1 MIYYFRMAIFCL
13 FISPVIAQEA
23 LILSPE
29 SAVKIG
35 LEKNYGIQIL
45 RNNERIAELNNTL
58 GRAGLLPN
66 VGFNSLANY
75 ASNNTEQKFFNGEV
89 RAGNGA
95 GNLTTRMG
103 LEVNWTAFDG
113 FNMFVE
119 RDRLALMEKM
129 SRAETTGQMQT
140 LAAGILAAYY
150 RLVELERSTE
160 NLRYAVSLD
169 RDILDLVK
177 NKKKIGTATGLEVL
191 QSQTRLNSDSARLVL
206 LENDI
211 SRSRMNFNILLN
223 LEPNTPFVLD
233 TSFNNAILP
242 SLDELILRTRQNHP
256 DLLLTKLQKEQ
267 AALRLET
274 VKSSFWPVVTLQAAY
289 NMAFSRSEVGF
300 LLSNRSN
307 GPFIGLTLRYTIFD
321 GQNRKN
327 DREIALVQMENAALR
342 ETDLLTILEG
352 RIKTK
357 WSDYAAL
364 SGLIAMEQENL
375 NASRQQSALA
385 RELYRLGK
393 TTNFEVRESILQEI
407 QALDRVIN
415 AQARVKQVEI
425 EIFNDAGIPLFPI
438 Q

>member
-45 RNNERIAELNNTL
+45 RNNERITELNNTP
-58 GRAGLLPN
+58 GRAGLLPT

-103 LEVNWTAFDG
+103 LEANWTAFDG

-177 NKKKIGTATGLEVL
+177 NKKKIGTANGLEVL

-206 LENDI
+206 LQNDI
-211 SRSRMNFNILLN
+211 SKSRMNFNILLN
-223 LEPNTPFVLD
+223 IEPNSPFVLD
-233 TSFNNAILP
+233 TSFRNAVLP

-307 GPFIGLTLRYTIFD
+307 GPFIGLTLRYTIYD

-364 SGLIAMEQENL
+364 SSLIAMEQENL

>member
-1 MIYYFRMAIFCL
+1 M
-13 FISPVIAQEA
+13 
-23 LILSPE
+23 LSPE

-35 LEKNYGIQIL
+35 LEKNFGIQIL
-45 RNNERIAELNNTL
+45 RNNERIAQLNNTP

-66 VGFNSLANY
+66 LGVNSLANY
-75 ASNNTEQKFFNGEV
+75 ASNNTEQKFFNGET
-89 RAGNGA
+89 RSGIGA

-103 LEVNWTAFDG
+103 LEMNWTAFDG

-129 SRAETTGQMQT
+129 SRAETTAQMQT
-140 LAAGILAAYY
+140 FAAGILAAYY

-160 NLRYAVSLD
+160 NLRYAVTLD

-177 NKKKIGTATGLEVL
+177 NKKKIGTANGLEVL

-223 LEPNTPFVLD
+223 LDPNTPFTLD
-233 TSFNNAILP
+233 TRFQNANMP
-242 SLDELILRTRQNHP
+242 SLEELLLRTRQNHP

-289 NMAFSRSEVGF
+289 NVAFSRSEVGF

-307 GPFIGLTLRYTIFD
+307 GPFVGLTLRYTIFD

-327 DREIALVQMENAALR
+327 DQEIALVQMENAALR

-352 RIKTK
+352 LIKTK
-357 WSDYAAL
+357 VSDYSAL
-364 SGLIAMEQENL
+364 SNLISMEEENL
-375 NASRQQSALA
+375 DASRQQSALA

-425 EIFNDAGIPLFPI
+425 EIFNDAGIPLFPV

>member
-1 MIYYFRMAIFCL
+1 
-13 FISPVIAQEA
+13 
-23 LILSPE
+23 
-29 SAVKIG
+29 
-35 LEKNYGIQIL
+35 
-45 RNNERIAELNNTL
+45 
-58 GRAGLLPN
+58 
-66 VGFNSLANY
+66 
-75 ASNNTEQKFFNGEV
+75 
-89 RAGNGA
+89 
-95 GNLTTRMG
+95 MG
-103 LEVNWTAFDG
+103 LEMNWTAFDG

-129 SRAETTGQMQT
+129 SRAETTAQMQT
-140 LAAGILAAYY
+140 FAAGILAAYY

-160 NLRYAVSLD
+160 NLRYAVTLD

-177 NKKKIGTATGLEVL
+177 NKKKIGTANGLEVL

-223 LEPNTPFVLD
+223 LDPNTPFTLD
-233 TSFNNAILP
+233 TRFQNANMP
-242 SLDELILRTRQNHP
+242 SLEELLLRTRQNHP

-289 NMAFSRSEVGF
+289 NVAFSRSEVGF

-307 GPFIGLTLRYTIFD
+307 GPFVGLTLRYTIFD

-327 DREIALVQMENAALR
+327 DQEIALVQMENAALR

-357 WSDYAAL
+357 VSDYSAL
-364 SGLIAMEQENL
+364 SNLISMEEENL
-375 NASRQQSALA
+375 DASRQQSALA

-425 EIFNDAGIPLFPI
+425 EIFNDAGIPLFPV

>member
-1 MIYYFRMAIFCL
+1 MAIFCL
-13 FISPVIAQEA
+13 FITPVFAQEA
-23 LILSPE
+23 SILSPE

-35 LEKNYGIQIL
+35 LEKNFGIQIL
-45 RNNERIAELNNTL
+45 RNNERIAQLNNTP
-58 GRAGLLPN
+58 GRAGLLPTLG
-66 VGFNSLANY
+66 VNSLANY
-75 ASNNTEQKFFNGEV
+75 ASNNTEQKFFNGET
-89 RAGNGA
+89 RAGVGA

-103 LEVNWTAFDG
+103 LEMNWTAFDG

-129 SRAETTGQMQT
+129 SRVETTAQMQT
-140 LAAGILAAYY
+140 FAAGILAAYY

-160 NLRYAVSLD
+160 NLRYAVTLD
-169 RDILDLVK
+169 RDILNLVK
-177 NKKKIGTATGLEVL
+177 NKKKIGTANGLEVL

-223 LEPNTPFVLD
+223 LEPNTLFTLD
-233 TSFNNAILP
+233 TRFQNATMP
-242 SLDELILRTRQNHP
+242 SLEELLLRTRQNHP

-289 NMAFSRSEVGF
+289 NMAFLRFVVGF

-307 GPFIGLTLRYTIFD
+307 GPFVGLTLRYTIFD

-327 DREIALVQMENAALR
+327 DQEIALVQMENAALR

-357 WSDYAAL
+357 VSDYSAL
-364 SGLIAMEQENL
+364 SNLISMEEENL

-425 EIFNDAGIPLFPI
+425 EIFNDAGIPLFPV

>member
-1 MIYYFRMAIFCL
+1 MAVFCL
-13 FISPVIAQEA
+13 ITTTIFAQQA
-23 LILSPE
+23 AFLSPE
-29 SAVKIG
+29 AAVKVG
-35 LEKNYGIQIL
+35 LEKNYGIRIL
-45 RNNERIAELNNTL
+45 RNNERMAALNNTP
-58 GRAGLLPN
+58 GRAGLLPI
-66 VGFNSLANY
+66 VGINSLANY
-75 ASNNTEQKFFNGEV
+75 ASNNTEQRFFNGES
-89 RAGNGA
+89 RSGIGA
-95 GNLTTRMG
+95 GNLTTRLG

-129 SRAETTGQMQT
+129 SRAETTAQMQT

-223 LEPNTPFVLD
+223 LEPNAPFVLD
-233 TSFNNAILP
+233 SIFPNAPLP
-242 SLDELILRTRQNHP
+242 ALEELLLRTRQNHP

-274 VKSSFWPVVTLQAAY
+274 VKSNFWPVITLQAAY

-321 GQNRKN
+321 GQNRRN
-327 DREIALVQMENAALR
+327 DKEIAQVQMENAALR

-357 WSDYAAL
+357 WSDYTAL
-364 SGLIAMEQENL
+364 SGLIAVEMENL

-393 TTNFEVRESILQEI
+393 TTNFEVREAVLQEI
-407 QALDRVIN
+407 QALDRLIN

>member
-1 MIYYFRMAIFCL
+1 
-13 FISPVIAQEA
+13 
-23 LILSPE
+23 
-29 SAVKIG
+29 
-35 LEKNYGIQIL
+35 
-45 RNNERIAELNNTL
+45 LNNTP

-66 VGFNSLANY
+66 LGVNSLANY
-75 ASNNTEQKFFNGEV
+75 ASNNTEQKFFNGET
-89 RAGNGA
+89 RSGIGA

-103 LEVNWTAFDG
+103 LEMNWTAFDG

-129 SRAETTGQMQT
+129 SRAETTAQMQT
-140 LAAGILAAYY
+140 FAAGILAAYY

-160 NLRYAVSLD
+160 NLRYAVTLD

-177 NKKKIGTATGLEVL
+177 NKKKIGTANGLEVL

-223 LEPNTPFVLD
+223 LDPNTPFTLD
-233 TSFNNAILP
+233 TRFQNANMP
-242 SLDELILRTRQNHP
+242 SLEELLLRTRQNHP

-289 NMAFSRSEVGF
+289 NVAFSRSEVGF

-307 GPFIGLTLRYTIFD
+307 GPFVGLTLRYTIFD

-327 DREIALVQMENAALR
+327 DQEIALVQMENAALR

-357 WSDYAAL
+357 VSDYSAL
-364 SGLIAMEQENL
+364 SNLISMEEENL
-375 NASRQQSALA
+375 DASRQQSALA

-425 EIFNDAGIPLFPI
+425 EIFNDAGIPLFPV

>member
-1 MIYYFRMAIFCL
+1 M
-13 FISPVIAQEA
+13 
-23 LILSPE
+23 LSPE

-35 LEKNYGIQIL
+35 LEKNFGIQIL
-45 RNNERIAELNNTL
+45 RNNERIAQLNNTP
-58 GRAGLLPN
+58 GRAGLLPTLG
-66 VGFNSLANY
+66 VNSLANY
-75 ASNNTEQKFFNGEV
+75 ASNNTEQKFFNGET
-89 RAGNGA
+89 RSGIGA

-103 LEVNWTAFDG
+103 LEMNWTAFDG

-129 SRAETTGQMQT
+129 SRAETTAQMQT
-140 LAAGILAAYY
+140 FAAGILAAYY

-160 NLRYAVSLD
+160 NLRYAVTLD

-177 NKKKIGTATGLEVL
+177 NKKKIGTANGLEVL

-223 LEPNTPFVLD
+223 LDPNTPFRLD
-233 TSFNNAILP
+233 TRFQNATMP
-242 SLDELILRTRQNHP
+242 SLEELLLRTRQNHP

-289 NMAFSRSEVGF
+289 NVAFSRSEVGF

-307 GPFIGLTLRYTIFD
+307 GPFVGLTLRYTIFD

-327 DREIALVQMENAALR
+327 DQEIALVQMENAALR

-357 WSDYAAL
+357 VSDYSAL
-364 SGLIAMEQENL
+364 SNLINMEEENL
-375 NASRQQSALA
+375 DASRQQSALA

-425 EIFNDAGIPLFPI
+425 EIFNDAGIPLFPV

>member
-1 MIYYFRMAIFCL
+1 MAIFCL

-223 LEPNTPFVLD
+223 LEPNTPFMLD

>member
-1 MIYYFRMAIFCL
+1 M
-13 FISPVIAQEA
+13 
-23 LILSPE
+23 
-29 SAVKIG
+29 
-35 LEKNYGIQIL
+35 EKNFGIQIL
-45 RNNERIAELNNTL
+45 RNNERIAQLNNTP
-58 GRAGLLPN
+58 GRAGLLPTLG
-66 VGFNSLANY
+66 VNSLANY
-75 ASNNTEQKFFNGEV
+75 ASNNTEQKFFNGET
-89 RAGNGA
+89 RSGIGA

-103 LEVNWTAFDG
+103 LEMNWTAFDG

-129 SRAETTGQMQT
+129 SRAETTAQMQT
-140 LAAGILAAYY
+140 FAAGILAAYY

-160 NLRYAVSLD
+160 NLRYAVTLD

-177 NKKKIGTATGLEVL
+177 NKKKIGTANGLEVL

-223 LEPNTPFVLD
+223 LDPNTPFRLD
-233 TSFNNAILP
+233 TRFQNATMP
-242 SLDELILRTRQNHP
+242 SLEELLLRTRQNHP

-289 NMAFSRSEVGF
+289 NVAFSRSEVGF

-307 GPFIGLTLRYTIFD
+307 GPFVGLTLRYTIFD

-327 DREIALVQMENAALR
+327 DQEIALVQMENAALR

-357 WSDYAAL
+357 VSDYSAL
-364 SGLIAMEQENL
+364 SNLISMEEENL
-375 NASRQQSALA
+375 DASRQQSALA

-425 EIFNDAGIPLFPI
+425 EIFNDAGIPLFPV

>member
-191 QSQTRLNSDSARLVL
+191 QSQTRLNSDSASLVL

>member
-1 MIYYFRMAIFCL
+1 M
-13 FISPVIAQEA
+13 
-23 LILSPE
+23 LSPE

-35 LEKNYGIQIL
+35 LEKNFGIQIL
-45 RNNERIAELNNTL
+45 RNNERIAQLNNTP
-58 GRAGLLPN
+58 GRAGLLPTLG
-66 VGFNSLANY
+66 VNSLANY
-75 ASNNTEQKFFNGEV
+75 ASNNTEQKFFNGET
-89 RAGNGA
+89 RSGIGA

-103 LEVNWTAFDG
+103 LEMNWTAFDG

-129 SRAETTGQMQT
+129 SRAETTAQMQT
-140 LAAGILAAYY
+140 FAAGILAAYY

-160 NLRYAVSLD
+160 NLRYAVTLD

-177 NKKKIGTATGLEVL
+177 NKKKIGTANGLEVL

-223 LEPNTPFVLD
+223 LDPNTPFRLD
-233 TSFNNAILP
+233 TRFQNATMP
-242 SLDELILRTRQNHP
+242 SLEELLLRTRQNHP

-289 NMAFSRSEVGF
+289 NVAFSRSEVGF

-307 GPFIGLTLRYTIFD
+307 GPFVGLTLRYTIFD

-327 DREIALVQMENAALR
+327 DQEIALVQMENAALR

-357 WSDYAAL
+357 VSDYSAL
-364 SGLIAMEQENL
+364 SNLISMEEENL
-375 NASRQQSALA
+375 DASRQQSALA

-425 EIFNDAGIPLFPI
+425 EIFNDAGIPLFPV

>member
-1 MIYYFRMAIFCL
+1 MIYCFRMAIFCL
-13 FISPVIAQEA
+13 FITPVFAQEA
-23 LILSPE
+23 PILSPE

-35 LEKNYGIQIL
+35 LEKNFGIQIL
-45 RNNERIAELNNTL
+45 RNNERIAQLNNTP
-58 GRAGLLPN
+58 GRAGLLPTLG
-66 VGFNSLANY
+66 VNSLANY
-75 ASNNTEQKFFNGEV
+75 ASNNTEQKFFNGET
-89 RAGNGA
+89 RSGIGA

-103 LEVNWTAFDG
+103 LEMNWTAFDG

-129 SRAETTGQMQT
+129 SRAETTAQMQT
-140 LAAGILAAYY
+140 FAAGILA
-150 RLVELERSTE
+150 VT
-160 NLRYAVSLD
+160 LD
-169 RDILDLVK
+169 RDFLDLVK
-177 NKKKIGTATGLEVL
+177 NKKKIGTANGLEVL

-223 LEPNTPFVLD
+223 LDPNTPFTLD
-233 TSFNNAILP
+233 TRFQNATMP
-242 SLDELILRTRQNHP
+242 SLEELLLRTRQNHP

-267 AALRLET
+267 AALRLES

-289 NMAFSRSEVGF
+289 NVAFSRSEVGF

-307 GPFIGLTLRYTIFD
+307 GPFVGLTLRYTIFD

-327 DREIALVQMENAALR
+327 DQEIAIVQMENAALR

-357 WSDYAAL
+357 VSDYSAL
-364 SGLIAMEQENL
+364 SNLINMEEENL
-375 NASRQQSALA
+375 DASRQQSALA

-425 EIFNDAGIPLFPI
+425 EIFNDAGIPLFPV

>member
-1 MIYYFRMAIFCL
+1 M
-13 FISPVIAQEA
+13 
-23 LILSPE
+23 LSPE

-35 LEKNYGIQIL
+35 LEKNFGIQIL
-45 RNNERIAELNNTL
+45 RNNERIAQLNNTP
-58 GRAGLLPN
+58 GRAGLLPTLG
-66 VGFNSLANY
+66 VNSLANY
-75 ASNNTEQKFFNGEV
+75 ASNNTEQKFFNGET
-89 RAGNGA
+89 RSGIGA

-103 LEVNWTAFDG
+103 LEMNWTAFDG

-129 SRAETTGQMQT
+129 SRAETTAQMQT
-140 LAAGILAAYY
+140 FAAGILAAYY

-160 NLRYAVSLD
+160 NLRYAVTLD

-177 NKKKIGTATGLEVL
+177 NKKKIGTANGLEVL

-223 LEPNTPFVLD
+223 LDPNTPFKLD
-233 TSFNNAILP
+233 TRFQNATMP
-242 SLDELILRTRQNHP
+242 SLDELLLRTRQNHP

-307 GPFIGLTLRYTIFD
+307 GPFVGLTLRYTIFD

-327 DREIALVQMENAALR
+327 DQEIALVQMENAALR

-357 WSDYAAL
+357 VSDYSAL
-364 SGLIAMEQENL
+364 SNLISMEEENL
-375 NASRQQSALA
+375 DASRQQSALA

-425 EIFNDAGIPLFPI
+425 EIFNDAGIPLFPV

>member
-1 MIYYFRMAIFCL
+1 M
-13 FISPVIAQEA
+13 
-23 LILSPE
+23 LSPE

-35 LEKNYGIQIL
+35 LEKNFGIQIL
-45 RNNERIAELNNTL
+45 RNNERIAQLNNTP
-58 GRAGLLPN
+58 GRAGLLPTLG
-66 VGFNSLANY
+66 VNSLANY
-75 ASNNTEQKFFNGEV
+75 ASNNTEQKFFNGET
-89 RAGNGA
+89 RSGIGA

-103 LEVNWTAFDG
+103 LEMNWTAFDG

-129 SRAETTGQMQT
+129 SRAETTAQMQT
-140 LAAGILAAYY
+140 FAAGIIAAYY

-160 NLRYAVSLD
+160 NLRYAVTLD

-177 NKKKIGTATGLEVL
+177 NKKKIGTANGLEVL

-223 LEPNTPFVLD
+223 LDPNTPFRLD
-233 TSFNNAILP
+233 TRFQNATMP
-242 SLDELILRTRQNHP
+242 SLEELLLRTRQNHP

-289 NMAFSRSEVGF
+289 NVAFSRSEVGF

-307 GPFIGLTLRYTIFD
+307 GPFVGLTLRYTIFD

-327 DREIALVQMENAALR
+327 DQEIALVQMENAALR

-357 WSDYAAL
+357 VSDYSAL
-364 SGLIAMEQENL
+364 SNLISMEEENL

-425 EIFNDAGIPLFPI
+425 EIFNDAGIPLFPV

>member
-1 MIYYFRMAIFCL
+1 M
-13 FISPVIAQEA
+13 
-23 LILSPE
+23 LSPE

-35 LEKNYGIQIL
+35 LEKNFGIQIL
-45 RNNERIAELNNTL
+45 RNNERIAQLNNTP

-66 VGFNSLANY
+66 LGVNSLANY
-75 ASNNTEQKFFNGEV
+75 ASNNTEQKFFNGET
-89 RAGNGA
+89 RSGIGA

-103 LEVNWTAFDG
+103 LEMNWTAFDG

-129 SRAETTGQMQT
+129 SRAETTAQMQT
-140 LAAGILAAYY
+140 FAAGILAAYY

-160 NLRYAVSLD
+160 NLRYAVTLD

-177 NKKKIGTATGLEVL
+177 NKKKIGTANGLEVL

-223 LEPNTPFVLD
+223 LDPKTPFTLD
-233 TSFNNAILP
+233 TRFQNANMP
-242 SLDELILRTRQNHP
+242 SLDELLLRTRQNHP

-289 NMAFSRSEVGF
+289 NVAFSRSEVGF

-307 GPFIGLTLRYTIFD
+307 GPFVGLTLRYTIFD

-327 DREIALVQMENAALR
+327 DQEIALVQMENAALR

-357 WSDYAAL
+357 VSDYSAL
-364 SGLIAMEQENL
+364 SNLISMEEENL
-375 NASRQQSALA
+375 DASRQQSALA

-425 EIFNDAGIPLFPI
+425 EIFNDAGIPLFPV

>member
-1 MIYYFRMAIFCL
+1 M
-13 FISPVIAQEA
+13 
-23 LILSPE
+23 LSPE

-35 LEKNYGIQIL
+35 LEKNFGIQIL
-45 RNNERIAELNNTL
+45 RNNERIAQLNNTP

-66 VGFNSLANY
+66 LGVNSLANY
-75 ASNNTEQKFFNGEV
+75 ASNNTEQKFFNGET
-89 RAGNGA
+89 RSGIGA

-103 LEVNWTAFDG
+103 LEMNWTAFDG

-129 SRAETTGQMQT
+129 SRAETTAQMQT
-140 LAAGILAAYY
+140 FAAGILAAYY

-160 NLRYAVSLD
+160 NLRYAVTLD

-177 NKKKIGTATGLEVL
+177 NKKKIGTANGLEVL

-223 LEPNTPFVLD
+223 LDPKTPFTLD
-233 TSFNNAILP
+233 TRFQNANMP
-242 SLDELILRTRQNHP
+242 SLEELLLRTRQNHP

-289 NMAFSRSEVGF
+289 NVAFSRSEVGF

-307 GPFIGLTLRYTIFD
+307 GPFVGLTLRYTIFD

-327 DREIALVQMENAALR
+327 DQEIALVQMENAALR

-357 WSDYAAL
+357 VSDYSAL
-364 SGLIAMEQENL
+364 SNLISMEEENL
-375 NASRQQSALA
+375 DASRQQSALA

-425 EIFNDAGIPLFPI
+425 EIFNDAGIPLFPV

>member
-1 MIYYFRMAIFCL
+1 M
-13 FISPVIAQEA
+13 
-23 LILSPE
+23 LSPE

-35 LEKNYGIQIL
+35 LEKNFGIQIL
-45 RNNERIAELNNTL
+45 RNNERIAQLNNTP

-66 VGFNSLANY
+66 LGLNSLANY
-75 ASNNTEQKFFNGEV
+75 ASNNTEQKFFNGET
-89 RAGNGA
+89 RSGIGA

-103 LEVNWTAFDG
+103 LEMNWTAFDG

-129 SRAETTGQMQT
+129 SRAETTAQMQT
-140 LAAGILAAYY
+140 FAAGILAAYY

-160 NLRYAVSLD
+160 NLRYAVTLD
-169 RDILDLVK
+169 RDILELVK
-177 NKKKIGTATGLEVL
+177 NKKKIGTANGLEVL

-223 LEPNTPFVLD
+223 LDPNTPFTLD
-233 TSFNNAILP
+233 TRFQNANMP
-242 SLDELILRTRQNHP
+242 SLEELLLRTRQNHP

-289 NMAFSRSEVGF
+289 NVAFSRSEVGF

-307 GPFIGLTLRYTIFD
+307 GPFVGLTLRYTIFD

-327 DREIALVQMENAALR
+327 DQEIALVQMENAALR

-357 WSDYAAL
+357 VSDYSAL
-364 SGLIAMEQENL
+364 SNLISMEEENL
-375 NASRQQSALA
+375 DASRQQSALA

-425 EIFNDAGIPLFPI
+425 EIFNDAGIPLFPV

>member
-1 MIYYFRMAIFCL
+1 MAVFCL
-13 FISPVIAQEA
+13 ITTTIFAQQA
-23 LILSPE
+23 AFLSPE
-29 SAVKIG
+29 AAVKVG
-35 LEKNYGIQIL
+35 LEKNYGIRIL
-45 RNNERIAELNNTL
+45 RNNERMAALNNTP

-66 VGFNSLANY
+66 VGINSLANY
-75 ASNNTEQKFFNGEV
+75 ASNNTEQRFFNGES
-89 RAGNGA
+89 RSGIGA
-95 GNLTTRMG
+95 GNLTTRLG

-129 SRAETTGQMQT
+129 SRAETTAQMQT

-223 LEPNTPFVLD
+223 LEPNAPFVLD
-233 TSFNNAILP
+233 SIFPNAPLP
-242 SLDELILRTRQNHP
+242 ALEELLLRTRQNHP

-274 VKSSFWPVVTLQAAY
+274 VKSNFWPVITLQAAY

-321 GQNRKN
+321 GQNRRN
-327 DREIALVQMENAALR
+327 DKEIAQVQMENAALR

-357 WSDYAAL
+357 WSDYTAL
-364 SGLIAMEQENL
+364 SGLIAVEMENL

-393 TTNFEVRESILQEI
+393 TTNFEVREAVLQEI
-407 QALDRVIN
+407 QALDRLIN

>member
-1 MIYYFRMAIFCL
+1 M
-13 FISPVIAQEA
+13 
-23 LILSPE
+23 LSPE

-35 LEKNYGIQIL
+35 LEKNFGIQIL
-45 RNNERIAELNNTL
+45 RNNERIAQLNNTP

-66 VGFNSLANY
+66 LGVNSLANY
-75 ASNNTEQKFFNGEV
+75 ASNNTEQKFFNGET
-89 RAGNGA
+89 RSGIGA

-103 LEVNWTAFDG
+103 LEMNWTAFDG

-129 SRAETTGQMQT
+129 SRAETTAQMQT
-140 LAAGILAAYY
+140 FAAGILAAYY

-160 NLRYAVSLD
+160 NLRYAVTLD

-177 NKKKIGTATGLEVL
+177 NKKKIGTANGLEVL

-223 LEPNTPFVLD
+223 LDPNTPFTLD
-233 TSFNNAILP
+233 TRFQNANMP
-242 SLDELILRTRQNHP
+242 SLEELLLRTRQNHP

-289 NMAFSRSEVGF
+289 NVAFSRSEVGF

-307 GPFIGLTLRYTIFD
+307 GPFVGLTLRYTIFD

-327 DREIALVQMENAALR
+327 DQEIALVQMENAALR

-357 WSDYAAL
+357 VSDYSAL
-364 SGLIAMEQENL
+364 SNLISMEEENL
-375 NASRQQSALA
+375 DASRQQSALA

-425 EIFNDAGIPLFPI
+425 EIFNDAGIPLFPV

>member
-1 MIYYFRMAIFCL
+1 M
-13 FISPVIAQEA
+13 
-23 LILSPE
+23 LSPE

-35 LEKNYGIQIL
+35 LEKNFGIQIL
-45 RNNERIAELNNTL
+45 RNNERIAQLNNTP
-58 GRAGLLPN
+58 GRAGLLPTLG
-66 VGFNSLANY
+66 VNSLANY
-75 ASNNTEQKFFNGEV
+75 ASNNTEQKFFNGET
-89 RAGNGA
+89 RSGIGA

-103 LEVNWTAFDG
+103 LEMNWTAFDG

-129 SRAETTGQMQT
+129 SRAETTAQMQT
-140 LAAGILAAYY
+140 FAAGILAAYY

-160 NLRYAVSLD
+160 NLRYAVTLD

-177 NKKKIGTATGLEVL
+177 NKKKIGTAKGLEVL

-223 LEPNTPFVLD
+223 LDPNTPFRLD
-233 TSFNNAILP
+233 TRFQNATMP
-242 SLDELILRTRQNHP
+242 SLEELLLRTRQNHP

-274 VKSSFWPVVTLQAAY
+274 IKSSFWPVVTLQAAY
-289 NMAFSRSEVGF
+289 NVAFSRSEVGF

-307 GPFIGLTLRYTIFD
+307 GPFVGLTLRYTIFD

-327 DREIALVQMENAALR
+327 DQEIALVQIENAALR

-357 WSDYAAL
+357 VSDYSAL
-364 SGLIAMEQENL
+364 SNLISMEEENL
-375 NASRQQSALA
+375 DASRQQSALA

-425 EIFNDAGIPLFPI
+425 EIFNDAGLPLFPV

>member
-1 MIYYFRMAIFCL
+1 M
-13 FISPVIAQEA
+13 
-23 LILSPE
+23 LSPE

-35 LEKNYGIQIL
+35 LEKNFGIQIL
-45 RNNERIAELNNTL
+45 RNNERIAELNNTP
-58 GRAGLLPN
+58 GRAGLLPTLG
-66 VGFNSLANY
+66 VNSLANY
-75 ASNNTEQKFFNGEV
+75 ASNNTEQKFFNGET
-89 RAGNGA
+89 RSGIGA

-103 LEVNWTAFDG
+103 LEMNWTAFDG

-129 SRAETTGQMQT
+129 SRAETTAQMQT
-140 LAAGILAAYY
+140 FAAGILAAYY

-160 NLRYAVSLD
+160 NLRYAVTLD

-177 NKKKIGTATGLEVL
+177 NKKKIGTANGLEVL

-223 LEPNTPFVLD
+223 LDPNTPFRLD
-233 TSFNNAILP
+233 TRFQNATMP
-242 SLDELILRTRQNHP
+242 SLEELLLRTRQNHP

-289 NMAFSRSEVGF
+289 NVAFSRSEVGF

-307 GPFIGLTLRYTIFD
+307 GPFVGLTLRYTIFD

-327 DREIALVQMENAALR
+327 DQEIALVQMENAALR

-357 WSDYAAL
+357 VSDYSAL
-364 SGLIAMEQENL
+364 SNLISMEEENL
-375 NASRQQSALA
+375 DASRQQSALA

-425 EIFNDAGIPLFPI
+425 EIFNDA
-438 Q
+438 

>member
-1 MIYYFRMAIFCL
+1 M
-13 FISPVIAQEA
+13 
-23 LILSPE
+23 LSPE

-35 LEKNYGIQIL
+35 LEKNFGIQIL
-45 RNNERIAELNNTL
+45 RNNERIAQLNNTP

-66 VGFNSLANY
+66 LGVNSLANY
-75 ASNNTEQKFFNGEV
+75 ASNNTEQKFFNGET
-89 RAGNGA
+89 RSGIGA

-103 LEVNWTAFDG
+103 LEMNWTAFDG

-129 SRAETTGQMQT
+129 SRAETTAQMQT
-140 LAAGILAAYY
+140 FAAGILAAYY

-160 NLRYAVSLD
+160 NLRYAVTLD

-177 NKKKIGTATGLEVL
+177 NKKKIGTANGLEVL

-223 LEPNTPFVLD
+223 LDPNTPFTLD
-233 TSFNNAILP
+233 TRFQNANMP
-242 SLDELILRTRQNHP
+242 SLEELLLRTRQNHP

-289 NMAFSRSEVGF
+289 NVAFSRSEVGF

-307 GPFIGLTLRYTIFD
+307 GPFVGLTLRYTIFD

-327 DREIALVQMENAALR
+327 DQEIALVQMENAALR

-357 WSDYAAL
+357 VSYYSAL
-364 SGLIAMEQENL
+364 SNLISMEEENL
-375 NASRQQSALA
+375 DASRQQSALA

-425 EIFNDAGIPLFPI
+425 EIFNDAGIPLFPV

>member
-1 MIYYFRMAIFCL
+1 MA
-13 FISPVIAQEA
+13 A
-23 LILSPE
+23 
-29 SAVKIG
+29 
-35 LEKNYGIQIL
+35 
-45 RNNERIAELNNTL
+45 LNNTP

-66 VGFNSLANY
+66 VGINSLANY
-75 ASNNTEQKFFNGEV
+75 ASNNTEQRFFNGES
-89 RAGNGA
+89 RSGIGA
-95 GNLTTRMG
+95 GNLTTRLG

-129 SRAETTGQMQT
+129 SRAETTAQMQT

-223 LEPNTPFVLD
+223 LEPNAPFVLD
-233 TSFNNAILP
+233 SIFPNAPLP
-242 SLDELILRTRQNHP
+242 ALEELLLRTRQNHP

-274 VKSSFWPVVTLQAAY
+274 VKSNFWPVITLQAAY

-321 GQNRKN
+321 GQNRRN
-327 DREIALVQMENAALR
+327 DKEIAQVQMENAALR

-357 WSDYAAL
+357 WSDYTAL
-364 SGLIAMEQENL
+364 SGLIAVEMENL

-393 TTNFEVRESILQEI
+393 TTNFEVREAVLQEI
-407 QALDRVIN
+407 QALDRLIN

>member
-1 MIYYFRMAIFCL
+1 M
-13 FISPVIAQEA
+13 
-23 LILSPE
+23 LSPE

-35 LEKNYGIQIL
+35 LEKNFGIQIL
-45 RNNERIAELNNTL
+45 RNNERIAQLNNTP
-58 GRAGLLPN
+58 GRAGLLPTLG
-66 VGFNSLANY
+66 VNSLANY
-75 ASNNTEQKFFNGEV
+75 ASNNTEQKFFNGET
-89 RAGNGA
+89 RSGIGA

-103 LEVNWTAFDG
+103 LEMNWTAFDG

-129 SRAETTGQMQT
+129 SRAETTAQMQT
-140 LAAGILAAYY
+140 FAAGILAAYY

-160 NLRYAVSLD
+160 NLRYAVTLD

-177 NKKKIGTATGLEVL
+177 NKKKIGTANGLEVL

-223 LEPNTPFVLD
+223 LDPNTPFKLD
-233 TSFNNAILP
+233 TRFQNATMP
-242 SLDELILRTRQNHP
+242 SLDELLLRTRQNHP

-289 NMAFSRSEVGF
+289 NVAFSRSEVGF

-307 GPFIGLTLRYTIFD
+307 GPFVGLTLRYTIFD

-327 DREIALVQMENAALR
+327 DQEIAIVQMENAALR

-357 WSDYAAL
+357 VSDYSAL
-364 SGLIAMEQENL
+364 SNLINMEEENL
-375 NASRQQSALA
+375 DASRQQSALA

-425 EIFNDAGIPLFPI
+425 EIFNDAGIPLFPV

>member
-1 MIYYFRMAIFCL
+1 M
-13 FISPVIAQEA
+13 
-23 LILSPE
+23 LSPE

-35 LEKNYGIQIL
+35 LEKNFGIQIL
-45 RNNERIAELNNTL
+45 RNNERIAQLNNTP
-58 GRAGLLPN
+58 GRAGLLPTLG
-66 VGFNSLANY
+66 VNSLANY
-75 ASNNTEQKFFNGEV
+75 ASNNTEQKFFNGET
-89 RAGNGA
+89 RSGIGA

-103 LEVNWTAFDG
+103 LEMNWTAFDG

-129 SRAETTGQMQT
+129 SRAETTAQMQT
-140 LAAGILAAYY
+140 FAAGILAAYY

-160 NLRYAVSLD
+160 NLRYAVTLD

-177 NKKKIGTATGLEVL
+177 NKKKIGTANGLEVL

-223 LEPNTPFVLD
+223 LDPNTPFRLD
-233 TSFNNAILP
+233 TRFQNATMP
-242 SLDELILRTRQNHP
+242 SLEELLLRTRQNHP

-289 NMAFSRSEVGF
+289 NVAFSRSEVGF

-307 GPFIGLTLRYTIFD
+307 GPFVGLTLRYTIFD

-327 DREIALVQMENAALR
+327 DQEIALVQMENAALR

-357 WSDYAAL
+357 VSDYSAL
-364 SGLIAMEQENL
+364 SNLISMEEENL
-375 NASRQQSALA
+375 DASSQQSALA

-425 EIFNDAGIPLFPI
+425 EIFNDAGIPLFPV

>member
-1 MIYYFRMAIFCL
+1 MIYYLRMAIFCL

-45 RNNERIAELNNTL
+45 RNNERIAALNNTL
-58 GRAGLLPN
+58 GRAGFLPN
-66 VGFNSLANY
+66 VGFNSLVNY

-129 SRAETTGQMQT
+129 SRTETTGQMQT

-233 TSFNNAILP
+233 TSFNNALLP
-242 SLDELILRTRQNHP
+242 SLDELLMRTRQNHP
-256 DLLLTKLQKEQ
+256 DLLLSKLQKEQ

-307 GPFIGLTLRYTIFD
+307 GPFIGLTLRYNIFD
-321 GQNRKN
+321 GQNRKH
-327 DREIALVQMENAALR
+327 DKEIALVQMENAALR

>member
-1 MIYYFRMAIFCL
+1 M
-13 FISPVIAQEA
+13 
-23 LILSPE
+23 LSPE

-35 LEKNYGIQIL
+35 LEKNFGIQIL
-45 RNNERIAELNNTL
+45 RNNERIAQLNNTP
-58 GRAGLLPN
+58 GRAGLLPTLG
-66 VGFNSLANY
+66 VNSLANY
-75 ASNNTEQKFFNGEV
+75 ASNNTEQKFFNGET
-89 RAGNGA
+89 RSGIGA

-103 LEVNWTAFDG
+103 LEMNWTAFDG

-129 SRAETTGQMQT
+129 SRAETTAQMQT
-140 LAAGILAAYY
+140 FAAGILAAYY

-160 NLRYAVSLD
+160 NLRYAVTLD

-177 NKKKIGTATGLEVL
+177 NKKKIGTANGLEVL

-223 LEPNTPFVLD
+223 LDPNTPFRLD
-233 TSFNNAILP
+233 TRFQNATMP
-242 SLDELILRTRQNHP
+242 SLEELLLRTRQNHP

-289 NMAFSRSEVGF
+289 NVAFSRSEVGF

-307 GPFIGLTLRYTIFD
+307 GPFVGLTLRYTIFD

-327 DREIALVQMENAALR
+327 DQEIALVQMENAALR

-357 WSDYAAL
+357 VSDYSAL
-364 SGLIAMEQENL
+364 SNLISMEEENL

-425 EIFNDAGIPLFPI
+425 EIFNDAGIPLFPV

>member
-1 MIYYFRMAIFCL
+1 M
-13 FISPVIAQEA
+13 
-23 LILSPE
+23 LSPE

-35 LEKNYGIQIL
+35 LEKNFGIQIL
-45 RNNERIAELNNTL
+45 RNNERIAQLNNTP

-66 VGFNSLANY
+66 LGLNSLANY
-75 ASNNTEQKFFNGEV
+75 ASNNTEQKFFNGET
-89 RAGNGA
+89 RSGIGA

-103 LEVNWTAFDG
+103 LEMNWTAFDG

-129 SRAETTGQMQT
+129 SRAETTAQMQT
-140 LAAGILAAYY
+140 FAAGILAAYY

-160 NLRYAVSLD
+160 NLRYAVTLD

-177 NKKKIGTATGLEVL
+177 NKKKIGTANGLEVL

-223 LEPNTPFVLD
+223 LDPNTPFTLD
-233 TSFNNAILP
+233 TRFQNANMP
-242 SLDELILRTRQNHP
+242 SLEELLLRTRQNHP

-289 NMAFSRSEVGF
+289 NVAFSRSEVGF

-307 GPFIGLTLRYTIFD
+307 GPFVGLTLRYTIFD

-327 DREIALVQMENAALR
+327 DQEIALVQMENAALR

-357 WSDYAAL
+357 VSDYSAL
-364 SGLIAMEQENL
+364 SNLISMEEENL
-375 NASRQQSALA
+375 DASRQQSALA

-425 EIFNDAGIPLFPI
+425 EIFNDAGIPLFPV

>member
-1 MIYYFRMAIFCL
+1 M
-13 FISPVIAQEA
+13 
-23 LILSPE
+23 LSPD

-35 LEKNYGIQIL
+35 LEKNFGIQIL
-45 RNNERIAELNNTL
+45 RNNERIAQLNNTP
-58 GRAGLLPN
+58 GRAGLLPTLG
-66 VGFNSLANY
+66 VNSLANY
-75 ASNNTEQKFFNGEV
+75 ASNNTEQKFFNGET
-89 RAGNGA
+89 RSGIGA

-103 LEVNWTAFDG
+103 LEMNWTAFDG

-129 SRAETTGQMQT
+129 SRAETTAQMQT
-140 LAAGILAAYY
+140 FAAGILAAYY

-160 NLRYAVSLD
+160 NLRYAVTLD

-177 NKKKIGTATGLEVL
+177 NKKKIGTANGLEVL

-223 LEPNTPFVLD
+223 LDPNTPFRLD
-233 TSFNNAILP
+233 TRFQNATMP
-242 SLDELILRTRQNHP
+242 SLEELLLRTRQNHP

-289 NMAFSRSEVGF
+289 NVAFSRSEVGF

-307 GPFIGLTLRYTIFD
+307 GPFVGLTLRYTIFD

-327 DREIALVQMENAALR
+327 DQEIALVQMENAALR

-357 WSDYAAL
+357 VSDYSAL
-364 SGLIAMEQENL
+364 SNLISMEEENL
-375 NASRQQSALA
+375 DASRQQSALA

-425 EIFNDAGIPLFPI
+425 EIFNDAGIPLFPV

>member
-1 MIYYFRMAIFCL
+1 
-13 FISPVIAQEA
+13 
-23 LILSPE
+23 
-29 SAVKIG
+29 

>member
-1 MIYYFRMAIFCL
+1 M
-13 FISPVIAQEA
+13 
-23 LILSPE
+23 LSPE

-35 LEKNYGIQIL
+35 LEKNFGIQIL
-45 RNNERIAELNNTL
+45 RNNERIAQLNNTP
-58 GRAGLLPN
+58 GRAGLLPTLG
-66 VGFNSLANY
+66 VNSLANY
-75 ASNNTEQKFFNGEV
+75 ASNNTEQKFFNGET
-89 RAGNGA
+89 RSGIGA

-103 LEVNWTAFDG
+103 LEMNWTAFDG

-129 SRAETTGQMQT
+129 SRAETTAQMQT
-140 LAAGILAAYY
+140 FAAGILAAYY

-160 NLRYAVSLD
+160 NLRYAVTLD

-177 NKKKIGTATGLEVL
+177 NKKKIGTANGLEVL

-223 LEPNTPFVLD
+223 LDPNTPFKLD
-233 TSFNNAILP
+233 TRFQNATMP
-242 SLDELILRTRQNHP
+242 SLDELLLRTRQNHP

-307 GPFIGLTLRYTIFD
+307 GPFVGLTLRYTIFD

-327 DREIALVQMENAALR
+327 DQEIAIVQMENAALR

-357 WSDYAAL
+357 VSDYSAL
-364 SGLIAMEQENL
+364 SNLINMEEENL
-375 NASRQQSALA
+375 EASRQQSALA

-425 EIFNDAGIPLFPI
+425 EIFNDAGIPLFPV

>member
-1 MIYYFRMAIFCL
+1 MIDYLRMAVFCL
-13 FISPVIAQEA
+13 ITTTIFAQQA
-23 LILSPE
+23 AFLSPE
-29 SAVKIG
+29 AAVKVG
-35 LEKNYGIQIL
+35 LEKNYGIRIL
-45 RNNERIAELNNTL
+45 RNNERMAALNNTP

-66 VGFNSLANY
+66 VGINSLANY
-75 ASNNTEQKFFNGEV
+75 ASNNTEQRFFNGES
-89 RAGNGA
+89 RSGIGA
-95 GNLTTRMG
+95 GNLTTRLG

-129 SRAETTGQMQT
+129 SRAETTAQMQT

-223 LEPNTPFVLD
+223 LEPNAPFVLD
-233 TSFNNAILP
+233 SIFPNAPLP
-242 SLDELILRTRQNHP
+242 ALEELLLRTRQNHP

-274 VKSSFWPVVTLQAAY
+274 VKSNFWPVITLQAAY

-321 GQNRKN
+321 GQNRRN
-327 DREIALVQMENAALR
+327 DKEIAQVQMENAALR

-357 WSDYAAL
+357 WSDYTAL
-364 SGLIAMEQENL
+364 SGLIAVEMENL

-393 TTNFEVRESILQEI
+393 TTNFEVREAVLQEI
-407 QALDRVIN
+407 QALDRLIN

>member
-223 LEPNTPFVLD
+223 LEPNTPFMLD

>member
-1 MIYYFRMAIFCL
+1 M
-13 FISPVIAQEA
+13 
-23 LILSPE
+23 LSPE

-35 LEKNYGIQIL
+35 LEKNFGIQIL
-45 RNNERIAELNNTL
+45 RNNERIAQLNNTP

-66 VGFNSLANY
+66 LGLNSLANY
-75 ASNNTEQKFFNGEV
+75 ASNNTEQKFFNGET
-89 RAGNGA
+89 RSGIGA

-103 LEVNWTAFDG
+103 LEMNWTAFDG

-129 SRAETTGQMQT
+129 SRAETTAQMQT
-140 LAAGILAAYY
+140 FAAGILAAYY

-160 NLRYAVSLD
+160 NLRYAVTID

-177 NKKKIGTATGLEVL
+177 NKKKIGTANGLEVL

-223 LEPNTPFVLD
+223 LDPNTPFTLD
-233 TSFNNAILP
+233 TRFQNANMP
-242 SLDELILRTRQNHP
+242 SLEELLLRTRQNHP

-289 NMAFSRSEVGF
+289 NVAFSRSEVGF

-307 GPFIGLTLRYTIFD
+307 GPFVGLTLRYTIFD

-327 DREIALVQMENAALR
+327 DQEIALVQMENAALR

-357 WSDYAAL
+357 VSDYSAL
-364 SGLIAMEQENL
+364 SNLISMEEENL
-375 NASRQQSALA
+375 DASRQQSALA

-425 EIFNDAGIPLFPI
+425 EIFNDAGIPLFPV

>member
-1 MIYYFRMAIFCL
+1 MIYCFRMAIFCL
-13 FISPVIAQEA
+13 FITPVFAQEA
-23 LILSPE
+23 PILSPE
-29 SAVKIG
+29 AAVKIG
-35 LEKNYGIQIL
+35 LEKNFGIQIL
-45 RNNERIAELNNTL
+45 RNNERIAQLNNTP

-66 VGFNSLANY
+66 LGVNSLANY
-75 ASNNTEQKFFNGEV
+75 ASNNTEQKFFNGET
-89 RAGNGA
+89 RAGIGA

-103 LEVNWTAFDG
+103 LEMNWTAFDG

-129 SRAETTGQMQT
+129 SRAETTAQMQT
-140 LAAGILAAYY
+140 FAAGILAAYY

-160 NLRYAVSLD
+160 NLRYAVTLD
-169 RDILDLVK
+169 RDILNLVK
-177 NKKKIGTATGLEVL
+177 NKKKIGTANGLEVL

-223 LEPNTPFVLD
+223 LEPNTPFTLD
-233 TSFNNAILP
+233 TRFQNANMP
-242 SLDELILRTRQNHP
+242 SLEELLLRTRQNQP

-289 NMAFSRSEVGF
+289 NVAFSRSEVGF

-307 GPFIGLTLRYTIFD
+307 GPFVGLTLRYTIFD

-327 DREIALVQMENAALR
+327 DQEIALVQMENAALR

-357 WSDYAAL
+357 VSDYSAL
-364 SGLIAMEQENL
+364 SNLISMEEENL
-375 NASRQQSALA
+375 DASRQQSALA

-425 EIFNDAGIPLFPI
+425 EIFNDAGIPLFPV